1 MTENTGFEFDIN
13 PDTDEK
19 YIINDLNRTKFD
31 SSPLGQSQFQQNIKD
46 EQIGELAETE
56 FKNVEDGQPGF
67 IDYLAGFGKHL
78 GVGVAKGFEET
89 GETFGILEDDAW
101 NLPEPENIAESLGQG
116 IGQFLPMFGVGG
128 YVFKGGLKLA
138 NLFQKSGRL
147 TNAGRN
153 LTAIGAG
160 AFSDVVAFDP
170 KDPNMGNLALGIG
183 AISESPTASA
193 FVKKYLAQDDD
204 DPEAVARL
212 KNALTGVVAGA
223 FTEALI
229 RGTGYLYRTAKGT
242 SKPKSS
248 IKSEA
253 EPVKEEPTTE
263 PAEVEPSTVKEE
275 IEPYEYTIQEEH
287 GDAPITEA
295 QLKEASKEIAEDITE
310 VIETAR
316 TSSGALKEGVI
327 EAVDSLPNK
336 SQAIVNEIE
345 QTQHNFYD
353 VWEQLKNDDPEVSDQ
368 ILEAFH
374 KLGEGAELDT
384 QTFMVTKTI
393 KGQKKQVPLINSMNF
408 LKLNTDAESRNT
420 LQYLGDLLDI
430 KRLTKPKVPTEDLNT
445 VIEDLVSDFH
455 PEGSKSFEEAVDL
468 VGKAASNVDD
478 AIRYVGSAKILA
490 KIAKDQW
497 LEASRIHA
505 KQGTKTSKR
514 ALKQAAKNTNLILR
528 AGGLLSKKSSD
539 LLRSFG
545 KSVDPRNSETTL
557 KTELLDQLDN
567 TPKKLTKKI
576 DQGHQVLE
584 NQDKI
589 TRKVHFEELKQTR
602 KTTVKKSET
611 ATGRKATQNIN
622 KIKKTVRTLQER
634 IRDKVARLKRQAA
647 SEKRPERGQPFPKDK
662 PIPDTPEIKYW
673 KGQIKKIKQERDT
686 LENKF
691 KRGAKEQLKY
701 RKQFNDLSEDI
712 ENLRKGLIPQKK
724 GKPLA
729 PTEIAELKA
738 TKKKELQK
746 LKEKIDANTKTEKR
760 IETLKRK
767 YNKALLNRINK
778 DQNIASLPKREITEL
793 EKELQAAIT
802 QEENI
807 IKNKVTRQELEAT
820 LIEKSSRE
828 VQEEINNM
836 SLRQLK
842 TRVASLEKGMFTKT
856 GDTFLEFY
864 INGLLSSFKTIGI
877 VNPVGNTSAFVST
890 VIERAFAG
898 VRGDEVAMRESIE
911 LAWNFISGMPDAFR
925 TFLSSI
931 KNGPKDLDIKTDFI
945 NPRERAISKEFFN
958 LGGSLGKA
966 VDYMGTFVNMP
977 GKILLAQDEAFK
989 GLVMRGETRALAYR
1003 KARNKYRSQNL
1014 SSPEIKDKIQKD
1026 FDDILNN
1033 LSDHTDVT
1041 EGAKETAR
1049 RNTFTNELPDKII
1062 VDGRTGKEKVVPGLT
1077 KSVQNTL
1084 DRHGFLKVFVPF
1096 FRTPANILYFT
1107 WERTPVLQFL
1117 NKKLR
1122 DELTSSDLAVKHIAQ
1137 ARVGTSMAITTAM
1150 FGMAFQGNFT
1160 GAPPRDRKLRASME
1174 RAMGGSHWYSF
1185 NYGGGWKKYD
1195 RFDPYGMLMASSAT
1209 MATMA
1214 KNMIDIKGRINKEG
1228 DPTGALEEKYNEVI
1242 NSSVLGTLELIKD
1255 RHYIQGISEFISFL
1269 SGDARGL
1276 TPTFKRLATAADPR
1290 ISFYSSFR
1298 RGITRGIDTDKP
1310 RRLQRGVGTTGE
1322 QNIFDKII
1330 DEISLAHEEALRDVT
1345 PGYGKVSPEKDL
1357 AGNVVSYPGTDGEFD
1372 TIHNLY
1378 NTSLT
1383 PSPSLVPSKS
1393 PLIQKIAE
1401 LELDIEQPSSIKKMG
1416 NVVLNE
1422 EEKDYIID
1430 TWTSLNKKLAEPLIN
1445 TTMFKNSP
1453 VGLQKL
1459 MLETVIKKAKQAA
1472 KQSALGQFERLKEG
1486 YVDNKIN
1493 DAQRQVNPQSVQG
1506 FQPPEL
1512 FNAR

>member
-1 MTENTGFEFDIN
+1 MTTEFDFEIN
-13 PDTDEK
+13 PDLDEK
-19 YIINDLNRTKFD
+19 YITNEINRDKFD
-31 SSPLGQSQFQQNIKD
+31 NSPLGKSQFQQDIKD
-46 EQIGELAETE
+46 NQVGELAETE

-67 IDYLAGFGKHL
+67 IDYVAGFGKHL

-89 GETFGILEDDAW
+89 GQTFGILEDDAW
-101 NLPEPENIAESLGQG
+101 NLPDPKNIAEGLGQG
-116 IGQFLPMFGVGG
+116 IGQFLPMFGGAN
-128 YVFKGGLKLA
+128 YVFRGGLKLA
-138 NLFQKSGRL
+138 KLFQKSGRL
-147 TNAGRN
+147 SNAGKN

-160 AFSDVVAFDP
+160 AFSDIVAFDP
-170 KDPNMGNLALGIG
+170 KDQNMGNLALSIG

-193 FVKKYLAQDDD
+193 FVKEYLAQDDTD
-204 DPEAVARL
+204 SETTARL

-223 FTEALI
+223 LTEALI
-229 RGTGYLYRTAKGT
+229 RGTGYLYRSAKGT
-242 SKPKSS
+242 SKPKST
-248 IKSEA
+248 IKE
-253 EPVKEEPTTE
+253 EPKEEPTETQ
-263 PAEVEPSTVKEE
+263 PSTVEEEIDPYEYTVKEE
-275 IEPYEYTIQEEH
+275 F
-287 GDAPITEA
+287 GDTPIKEKE
-295 QLKEASKEIAEDITE
+295 LKEAVEDIATDVTE
-310 VIETAR
+310 LIETAR
-316 TSSGALKEGVI
+316 TSTGAAKEGLK
-327 EAVDSLPNK
+327 EAVDGLPDKATAAVNK
-336 SQAIVNEIE
+336 IE
-345 QTQHNFYD
+345 QTQHNIKD
-353 VWEQLKNDDPEVSDQ
+353 VWETLKAEDPEVADE

-374 KLGEGAELDT
+374 KIGEGAELDL
-384 QTFMVTKTI
+384 QTFTVTKTI
-393 KGQKKQVPLINSMNF
+393 KGKKVKVPLINSMNF

-420 LQYLGDLLDI
+420 LQFLGDLLDI
-430 KRLTKPKVPTEDLNT
+430 KRLTKPRVATDDFRT
-445 VIEDLVSDFH
+445 VVEDLVSDFH
-455 PEGSKSFEEAVDL
+455 PEGSESFEEAVEL
-468 VGKAASNVDD
+468 VGRAAANVDD

-490 KIAKDQW
+490 KFAKDQW
-497 LEASRIHA
+497 VRASRVNA
-505 KQGTKTSKR
+505 KKGTKQSKR
-514 ALKQAAKNTNLILR
+514 ELKKWAKNTNMILR

-545 KSVDPRNSETTL
+545 KSVDPRNSEATL

-567 TPKKLTKKI
+567 TPKKLTQKI
-576 DQGHQVLE
+576 DGGHQVLE

-589 TRKVHFEELKQTR
+589 SRKVHFEELKQTR
-602 KTTVKKSET
+602 KTTVSKTET
-611 ATGRKATQNIN
+611 ATGRKASES
-622 KIKKTVRTLQER
+622 IKKLKKASKTLQER
-634 IRDKVARLKRQAA
+634 IRDKVTRLKKQAA

-662 PIPDTPEIKYW
+662 KLPDTPEINYW
-673 KGQIKKIKQERDT
+673 KAQIKKIRQERDT

-691 KRGAKEQLKY
+691 KREAKEQLKY

-724 GKPLA
+724 GRPLA

-738 TKKKELQK
+738 TKQKELRK
-746 LKEKIDANTKTEKR
+746 LKDRIDANRKTEKR
-760 IETLKRK
+760 IESLKRK
-767 YNKALLNRINK
+767 YSKALLNRINK
-778 DQNIASLPKREITEL
+778 DQNIGSLPKREVTEL

-820 LIEKSSRE
+820 LLEKSSRE

-836 SLRQLK
+836 SLTQLK

-856 GDTFLEFY
+856 GDVFLEFY
-864 INGLLSSFKTIGI
+864 VNGLLSSFKTLAV

-890 VIERAFAG
+890 VLERAFAG
-898 VRGDEVAMRESIE
+898 MRGDDVAMRESME

-925 TFLSSI
+925 TMLSSL
-931 KNGPKDLDIKTDFI
+931 KNGPKDLDIKADFI

-958 LGGSLGKA
+958 LGGSLGKL
-966 VDYMGTFVNMP
+966 VDYMGTLVNIP
-977 GKILLAQDEAFK
+977 GKLLLAQDEAFK
-989 GLVMRGETRALAYR
+989 GLVIRGETRALAYR
-1003 KARNKYRSQNL
+1003 KARKKYSGQDLRL
-1014 SSPEIKDKIQKD
+1014 PEVKSKIQKD

-1041 EGAKETAR
+1041 EGARETAR
-1049 RNTFTNELPDKII
+1049 RNTFTNDLPDKII
-1062 VDGRTGKEKVVPGLT
+1062 TDGRTGKQKPVPGLT

-1084 DRHGFLKVFVPF
+1084 DKYGFLKVFVPF

-1107 WERTPVLQFL
+1107 WERTPILQFA

-1122 DELTSSDLAVKHIAQ
+1122 DELTSSDLAVRHIAQ

-1160 GAPPRDRKLRASME
+1160 GAPPRDRRLRASME
-1174 RAMGGSHWYSF
+1174 KAMGGAHWHSF
-1185 NYGGGWKKYD
+1185 NFGGGWKKYD
-1195 RFDPYGMLMASSAT
+1195 RFDPYGLLMASSAT

-1214 KNMIDIKGRINKEG
+1214 KSMIDIKGRISKEG

-1276 TPTFKRLATAADPR
+1276 TPTMKRLATAADPR

-1298 RGITRGIDTDKP
+1298 RGVTRGTEVVKP
-1310 RRLQRGVGTTGE
+1310 RKLQRGVGTTGE
-1322 QNIFDKII
+1322 QNIFDKLTN
-1330 DEISLAHEEALRDVT
+1330 EISLAHEEALRDVV
-1345 PGYGKVSPEKDL
+1345 PGYGKISPEKDL
-1357 AGNVVSYPGTDGEFD
+1357 AGNVVAYPGTDGEFD

-1378 NTSLT
+1378 NTSLN

-1401 LELDIEQPSSIKKMG
+1401 LELSIDQPSSIKKMG
-1416 NVVLNE
+1416 NVILNE
-1422 EEKDYIID
+1422 EEKDYVID

-1445 TTMFKNSP
+1445 STMFKNSP

-1459 MLETVIKKAKQAA
+1459 MLTTIIKKAKQAA
-1472 KQSALGQFERLKEG
+1472 KQSALGKFNRLRDG
-1486 YVDNKIN
+1486 FVDHKIN